1 MADYKYG
8 LSQKNQEMSSTH
20 SNISAYKGETTNTV
34 VIKFEELR
42 SLGCEFW
49 HQIWHPNKE

>member
-1 MADYKYG
+1 MDCPK
-8 LSQKNQEMSSTH
+8 KNQEMSSTH
-20 SNISAYKGETTNTV
+20 SNISADKGETTNTV
-34 VIKFEELR
+34 FIKFEELR